1 MRAVKIFFLAS
12 SLPLSLPLA
21 LVRSTFSSLLV
32 TVAFFINCCWIF

>member
-21 LVRSTFSSLLV
+21 LVRSTFFFSSRY
-32 TVAFFINCCWIF
+32 CCILY